1 MGFFNTSQIKNETQ
15 IDILFKVINLVN
27 ILNASLESYDSISSE
42 KNKIYLNEL
51 IDRSVNLIMTN
62 VLSIT
67 KFEEEI
73 KKNLTHEQMSQ
84 LIEHLLEKIQ
94 LSLMNQNFIKSFS
107 VKEEIKQKIKQQIL
121 ELYKKEINPNNS
133 HIEGIT
139 EDEIKN
145 YLDIL

>member
-1 MGFFNTSQIKNETQ
+1 M
-15 IDILFKVINLVN
+15 N

-121 ELYKKEINPNNS
+121 ELYRKEINPNNS

>member
-121 ELYKKEINPNNS
+121 ELYRKEINPNNS